1 MFEDSEDL
9 MHQKNEYITKTI
21 VQRDKYLFRSNLFT
35 MCGGIIYDKVLLTAN
50 LSTKMKLKYLMKTVV
65 MYLVMEFMNTLE
77 HMMGNYLQ

>member
-1 MFEDSEDL
+1 M
-9 MHQKNEYITKTI
+9 T
-21 VQRDKYLFRSNLFT
+21 
-35 MCGGIIYDKVLLTAN
+35 KVLLTAN